1 MSDQIGLFE
10 EQTPSNAPLAFKAR
24 PVSLDHYYGQEKI
37 RKRLEHLNVNSPPHI
52 VFFGP
57 PGTGKTT
64 LAMILASLGDFD
76 FYEFNAVLGGV
87 NDLRAII
94 KEAMLKRELSGK
106 KSIIFIDEIHR
117 FNKSQQD
124 ALLPHL
130 EKGDF
135 TLFGATTEYP
145 NTSLNKALL
154 SRIQTWPLEKLSE
167 KAIKQILLNALEKMQ
182 ESLDEAIIDL
192 ICDANDGDARSALN
206 QLEVLIHN
214 KEELKK
220 LELNEIKKNYLFKNR
235 EYDKNSNRH
244 YDVISAFIK
253 SIRGSDT
260 DSALLWL
267 AIMLDGGEDPVFI
280 ARRLMISAS
289 EDIGNADPRA
299 LQVCC
304 NAHYVT
310 TQIGM
315 PEARITLAQAVTY
328 LCHAPKSNASYLAIN
343 QALAH
348 VKENKTIEVP
358 THLRNHHPDKKQYLY
373 PHSHPNHYVEQKY
386 NDEGI
391 KFYQSSKLGYERMMD
406 DNLKKMKS

>member
-1 MSDQIGLFE
+1 MNNQMGLFGQNE
-10 EQTPSNAPLAFKAR
+10 KNNAPLAYRAR
-24 PVSLDHYYGQEKI
+24 PKSLEAYFGQASI
-37 RKRLEHLNVNSPPHI
+37 RKRLENIDLKSPPHI

-64 LAMILASLGDFD
+64 LAMILAEMAGFE
-76 FYEFNAVLGGV
+76 FYDFNAVLGGV

-94 KEAMLKRELSGK
+94 KEAIQNQELSGK

-135 TLFGATTEYP
+135 ILFGATTEYP

-154 SRIQTWPLEKLSE
+154 SRIQTWRLEKLDEEALKS
-167 KAIKQILLNALEKMQ
+167 ILENALAFTEG
-182 ESLDEAIIDL
+182 ELSSELIDL
-192 ICDANDGDARSALN
+192 IVASNDGDARNALN
-206 QLEVLIHN
+206 QLEVLIQN
-214 KEELKK
+214 QDKIKNLSTE
-220 LELNEIKKNYLFKNR
+220 EIKKQFLFKNR
-235 EYDKNSNRH
+235 EYDRNSNRH

-299 LQVCC
+299 LQVCT

-328 LCHAPKSNASYLAIN
+328 LCHAPKSNASYMAIN

-348 VKENKTIEVP
+348 VRENKTIEVP
-358 THLRNHHPDKKQYLY
+358 THLRNHHPDKKNYKY
-373 PHSHPNHYVEQKY
+373 PHSYPNHYVNQSY
-386 NDEGI
+386 SDGNLH
-391 KFYQSSKLGYERMMD
+391 FYESSGLGYERMMD
-406 DNLKKMKS
+406 ENLKKMKS